1 MKLNFTSQQF
11 DTLAPYRKY
20 FELAVRERWTRNPGR
35 AALTQMAEIWRDVA
49 HLPGFR
55 MDYNCSTCI
64 VNLLTD
70 LGTLFFQDEQVKAK
84 KDSSPANVDSSAE
97 NVGSSAP
104 KVETAETEKPVAKAK
119 TVKTGTKKGG
129 KK

>member
-1 MKLNFTSQQF
+1 MKLNYTDTQF
-11 DTLAPYRKY
+11 AALTPYRHY

-35 AALTQMAEIWRDVA
+35 TALTQMADIWREVA

-70 LGTLFFQDEQVKAK
+70 LGTLYFQDEKARANV
-84 KDSSPANVDSSAE
+84 DSSPANVDSSAH
-97 NVGSSAP
+97 NVASS
-104 KVETAETEKPVAKAK
+104 ETEKPVVKAK
-119 TVKTGTKKGG
+119 TVKTGTKKKAADV

>member
-1 MKLNFTSQQF
+1 MKLNYTDTQF
-11 DTLAPYRKY
+11 AALTPYRHY

-35 AALTQMAEIWRDVA
+35 TALTQMADIWRDVA
-49 HLPGFR
+49 RLPGFR

-70 LGTLFFQDEQVKAK
+70 LGTLYFQDEKAK
-84 KDSSPANVDSSAE
+84 AE
-97 NVGSSAP
+97 AAEKPAP
-104 KVETAETEKPVAKAK
+104 KVETTETEKPVVKAK

>member
-1 MKLNFTSQQF
+1 MKLNYTDTQF
-11 DTLAPYRKY
+11 AALTPYRHY

-35 AALTQMAEIWRDVA
+35 TALTQMADIWRDVA
-49 HLPGFR
+49 RLPGFR

-70 LGTLFFQDEQVKAK
+70 LGTLYFQDEKTKAE
-84 KDSSPANVDSSAE
+84 AAE
-97 NVGSSAP
+97 KPAP
-104 KVETAETEKPVAKAK
+104 KVETAETEKPVVKAK

>member
-1 MKLNFTSQQF
+1 MKLNYTDTQF
-11 DTLAPYRKY
+11 AALTPYRHY

-35 AALTQMAEIWRDVA
+35 TALTQMADIWRDVA
-49 HLPGFR
+49 RLPGFR

-70 LGTLFFQDEQVKAK
+70 LGTLYFQDEKAK
-84 KDSSPANVDSSAE
+84 AE
-97 NVGSSAP
+97 AAEKPVP
-104 KVETAETEKPVAKAK
+104 KVETAETETPVVKAK
-119 TVKTGTKKGG
+119 TVKTGTKKKAADV

>member
-1 MKLNFTSQQF
+1 MKLNYNDTQF
-11 DTLAPYRKY
+11 AALTPYRHY

-35 AALTQMAEIWRDVA
+35 TALTQMADIWRDVA
-49 HLPGFR
+49 RLPGFR

-70 LGTLFFQDEQVKAK
+70 LGTLYFQDEKAK
-84 KDSSPANVDSSAE
+84 AE
-97 NVGSSAP
+97 AAEKPAP
-104 KVETAETEKPVAKAK
+104 KVETIETEKPVVKAK